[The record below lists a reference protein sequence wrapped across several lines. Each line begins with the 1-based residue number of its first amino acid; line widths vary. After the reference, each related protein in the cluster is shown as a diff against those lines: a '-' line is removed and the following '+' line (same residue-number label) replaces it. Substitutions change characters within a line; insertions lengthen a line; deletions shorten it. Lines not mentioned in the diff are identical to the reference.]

1 MESAVSW
8 KLVSTITITTTK
20 TKQATKFKNLKTEQI
35 TFYGECSELEAG
47 VHGASTGPKLDRQTC
62 RLKGEFE
69 KAASFYFCE
78 NISQCVSFGG
88 AIWAPTSYQYLCCLS
103 IALVVSICI
112 CADFLMLRS
121 GQVCAIL
128 KVSVCNEWV
137 RWAHLPITPERM
149 VWLRTVK
156 SWQNRLHAGNLLTTG
171 TCKVVIMDL
180 AEMVKK
186 CLGPNLVYFRN
197 FRSLGKLLMA
207 DIHENL
213 AQSPKLYE
221 VIFVLADIFF

>member
-8 KLVSTITITTTK
+8 KPVSTAPPPARNSTDRLAAWK
-20 TKQATKFKNLKTEQI
+20 ENLK
-35 TFYGECSELEAG
+35 
-47 VHGASTGPKLDRQTC
+47 
-62 RLKGEFE
+62 RLLH
-69 KAASFYFCE
+69 FYFCE
-78 NISQCVSFGG
+78 NISQCVSFEG

-103 IALVVSICI
+103 IALAVSICI

-128 KVSVCNEWV
+128 KVWKCQSVSMQWV
-137 RWAHLPITPERM
+137 GQVGPSAHI
-149 VWLRTVK
+149 
-156 SWQNRLHAGNLLTTG
+156 SWTDGLIKDSKILAEPSSRGEPLTTG